1 MSHCQ
6 HILVMH
12 HFSAQPGWNK
22 RWSEQSMAT
31 SKDSIWFKH
40 SCAFHEG
47 QTALWEGRVGRKK
60 LLKATGHWQIF
71 HHKPTQHREKT
82 CNLWYNTARATWV
95 RAAHAWPRLELFK
108 EHEKIK
114 ERSNT
119 AFIFQENWG
128 DFAAL
133 LKCFE
138 PEILSQIQLC
148 RQEITALCSVPPA
161 GW

>member
-40 SCAFHEG
+40 SCALHEG
-47 QTALWEGRVGRKK
+47 QTAFWEGRVGRKK

-71 HHKPTQHREKT
+71 HHKPTQHRKKT
-82 CNLWYNTARATWV
+82 CNLWNNTARATWV

-114 ERSNT
+114 ERSNNQT
-119 AFIFQENWG
+119 LLLFSKRTEGILLHYWSVLNQKFCLKSS
-128 DFAAL
+128 FADR
-133 LKCFE
+133 K
-138 PEILSQIQLC
+138 
-148 RQEITALCSVPPA
+148 
-161 GW
+161 